1 MGSQHC
7 ISKTVF
13 YTLMIMSLYYFNY
26 LKILIILPLMQGHSV
41 LYSPLREV
49 NFLSQ
54 QFNDVHNLEEILIRG
69 MEKGIKGNYQGAIAD
84 FTQVIHFDIYYAE
97 AYYNRGIAYARVNN
111 YSQAIAD
118 FNYAL
123 RLDNELAEVY
133 LERAKVHLVL
143 NNQPGA
149 IRDLQTAAELSR
161 KQVNSFL
168 YQETQKLLRQ
178 VQYPPTIENNK
189 K

>member
-1 MGSQHC
+1 
-7 ISKTVF
+7 
-13 YTLMIMSLYYFNY
+13 MSLCYFNY
-26 LKILIILPLMQGHSV
+26 LEILIVLPFMQGHSIF
-41 LYSPLREV
+41 YSPFREV

-54 QFNDVHNLEEILIRG
+54 QSNDFHNLEEILIRG
-69 MEKGIKGNYQGAIAD
+69 MEKGIKGDYQGAITD
-84 FTQVIHFDIYYAE
+84 FTQVIRLNVYDAE
-97 AYYNRGIAYARVNN
+97 AYYNRGIAYTKINN

-133 LERAKVHLVL
+133 LERAEVCLVL

-149 IRDLQTAAELSR
+149 IRDLQTAAKLFK
-161 KQVNSFL
+161 KQGNSFL

-178 VQYPPTIENNK
+178 VQHSPTIKNEK